1 MAPKVRCCCCGKD
14 MEFEVRIP
22 SLSVPGQIHYFFS
35 CECGRVTSQAQTE
48 DGTSRANEN
57 EKVVDQ
63 YFVTWA
69 TRSLPHAA

>member
-1 MAPKVRCCCCGKD
+1 

-35 CECGRVTSQAQTE
+35 CECGRVTSQAQIE
-48 DGTSRANEN
+48 AGTSRPPDN
-57 EKVVDQ
+57 EKGVDQ
-63 YFVTWA
+63 HFVTWA